1 MKSDLSNSVPPSA
14 RTIGSPTPRLQPA
27 AATVAATQAAGIR
40 ILLVEDHDDTRRVM
54 EGLLRR
60 DRHAVDGVSTAA
72 DAIQLAEAK
81 TYDLVISD
89 LGLPDQSGVE
99 MMAQLRDRH
108 GLRGI
113 AVSGYGMEDDVAR
126 SRKAGFS
133 FHLTKPIRLDRLR
146 AIILQVVADRDAAV
160 PN

>member
-1 MKSDLSNSVPPSA
+1 
-14 RTIGSPTPRLQPA
+14 
-27 AATVAATQAAGIR
+27 
-40 ILLVEDHDDTRRVM
+40 M